1 MKPLI
6 LSAAYTV
13 ICCCAFAQ
21 TKNTDS
27 IKRNA
32 PISSG
37 TPSST
42 SLIQE
47 KVWPVPY
54 SNFKNKT
61 SIIIKPATAIEI
73 RTRL

>member
-1 MKPLI
+1 M
-6 LSAAYTV
+6 
-13 ICCCAFAQ
+13 FAQ
-21 TKNTDS
+21 TKKTDS
-27 IKRNA
+27 AQKHLPVSNN
-32 PISSG
+32 
-37 TPSST
+37 TPSSSS

>member
-1 MKPLI
+1 MKNYI
-6 LSAAYTV
+6 LSTAFTV
-13 ICCCAFAQ
+13 LCAVAFCQ
-21 TKNTDS
+21 TKKTDS
-27 IKRNA
+27 TQKPTTQTNK
-32 PISSG
+32 
-37 TPSST
+37 TPSSA
-42 SLIQE
+42 LIQE